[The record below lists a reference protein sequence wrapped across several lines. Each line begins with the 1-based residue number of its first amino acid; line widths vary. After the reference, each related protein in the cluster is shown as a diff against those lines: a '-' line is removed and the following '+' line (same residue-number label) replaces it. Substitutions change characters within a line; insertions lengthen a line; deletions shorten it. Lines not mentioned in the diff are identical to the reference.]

1 MDRFRTMQSFAEVIR
16 LGSFSEAAKALGLSR
31 ALISRHVTDLEKHL
45 GVHLLT
51 RTTRRITLTEAG
63 AKHFEFCQQMLK
75 EIEDREASLKRLQK
89 EPEGTLKI
97 LAPKSLTTLALG
109 DAIASFAAA
118 YPHLNI
124 SLMLDDLSFR
134 SYDFIERGFD
144 VAVHTTPVRDSN
156 LVARKIAALRWLLCA
171 SPKYLKDSGEPHEP
185 RDLGRHQC
193 LIHVNSDPSDR
204 VWRLHGGSGLT
215 SVKVQGPFASNSV
228 LMLRKAALQD
238 LGIAILP
245 MYCVKDDIKTGAL
258 RAVLP
263 NFPIPVHPL
272 SLVFSPGKP
281 TPQKIRF
288 LGDFLVDWFRK
299 HPIP

>member
-1 MDRFRTMQSFAEVIR
+1 
-16 LGSFSEAAKALGLSR
+16 
-31 ALISRHVTDLEKHL
+31 
-45 GVHLLT
+45 
-51 RTTRRITLTEAG
+51 
-63 AKHFEFCQQMLK
+63 
-75 EIEDREASLKRLQK
+75 
-89 EPEGTLKI
+89 
-97 LAPKSLTTLALG
+97 
-109 DAIASFAAA
+109 
-118 YPHLNI
+118 
-124 SLMLDDLSFR
+124 
-134 SYDFIERGFD
+134 
-144 VAVHTTPVRDSN
+144 
-156 LVARKIAALRWLLCA
+156 
-171 SPKYLKDSGEPHEP
+171 
-185 RDLGRHQC
+185 
-193 LIHVNSDPSDR
+193 
-204 VWRLHGGSGLT
+204 
-215 SVKVQGPFASNSV
+215 VKVQGPFASNSV